1 MSFTRR
7 TFLIGAGSGISVL
20 VLTACVSEPQPRP
33 TPTPT
38 RSPTGI
44 VPAPRT
50 FARSS
55 WGTDSFA
62 RGSMSYMA
70 VGSTL
75 EHREALGVSIADRVF
90 FAGEAT
96 SVDNPGTVYGAQ
108 RSGSRAAGQVADVG
122 ESTDKVAVIGAGA
135 AGAEA
140 ARVLALRGYEV
151 VVIEARKR
159 VGGRIQSVTDTDW
172 PFPVELGAWRLSPV
186 DDLDLLANLARLGVS
201 SVALGD
207 AADPSVYRSAVGE
220 TATDPVG
227 PAAVDTALAW
237 ATEQPRDQSLESAL
251 EGSGAASAAA
261 DAASGEVPG
270 SELLAQYLATLATVY
285 GADASDLSGWF
296 TVADTGAPTL
306 VTGGLSTAVSDSLK
320 GVETFL
326 STAVVGVAYNENRV
340 SLRLGTGESLTV
352 DRVIVTVPLGVL
364 QDDSIDFDPLLPFSH
379 RTAIASLG
387 MGTVDTVWLRFDE
400 PFWTTDAAVWNLVGT
415 DDDIT
420 TWINLEPL
428 TGEAILVGIVGG
440 SAAERM
446 ELLDDD
452 ELTAVVLT
460 TLAPFAG

>member
-1 MSFTRR
+1 M
-7 TFLIGAGSGISVL
+7 L

-44 VPAPRT
+44 VPAPRA

-207 AADPSVYRSAVGE
+207 AVDPSVYRSAVGE

-251 EGSGAASAAA
+251 EGSGAASTAA

-270 SELLAQYLATLATVY
+270 SELLVQYLATLATVY

-296 TVADTGAPTL
+296 TVADTGASTL
-306 VTGGLSTAVSDSLK
+306 VTGGLSTAVADSLK